1 MTNAIRLLV
10 CVAALLISHAG
21 IADSLMDVYESALRS
36 DPLLREAE
44 ATRMA
49 ALEAKPQARGI
60 LLPQIVANASFQNSK
75 ASGSSQTNAPGG
87 GFFTSLFE
95 TDNDVTSWDIQLR
108 QSIFRW
114 DQWVALKQAD
124 KQVARADIDYKAAAQ
139 DLMARVAA
147 AFFNVLAA
155 EDTLKTEQAAKEAIG
170 RQLEQAQK
178 RFEVGLIAITD
189 VQEAQ
194 AAWDQAVAVEI
205 TAKRT
210 LANEKEVL
218 REITGEYPE
227 SLSAPKKEIPLL
239 NPEPANADEWVEVAL
254 QRNLALMSSDIG
266 VEISRDNIS
275 IARTGHYPTL
285 DLIASRSD
293 RDTKGLRSIS
303 IEPFPLPP
311 LTPADS
317 QSVSDSIT
325 LQLQIPIYSGGATS
339 SRVRQAVYQHRAAK
353 EQLERVARQTERETR
368 DAYLGVISDIA
379 RVKALRQA
387 FSSSQTALE
396 ATEAGFEVGTRTTV
410 DVLDARRKLFIA
422 EAAYLRSRYD
432 YIVNVLRLK
441 LSAGTLNAND
451 LAEVDSW
458 LK

>member
-1 MTNAIRLLV
+1 MINTTRFLICIISLLFSQIGFSES
-10 CVAALLISHAG
+10 LL
-21 IADSLMDVYESALRS
+21 DVYQSALRS
-36 DPLLREAE
+36 DPLLREAD

-49 ALEAKPQARGI
+49 ALEAKPQARAV
-60 LLPQIVANASFQNSK
+60 LLPQIDGSISFQNVQ
-75 ASGSSQTNAPGG
+75 ASGSSQTNRPGG

-95 TDNDVTSWDIQLR
+95 TDNDTTSWDLQLR

-155 EDTLKTEQAAKEAIG
+155 QDTLRTEQSAKEAIG

-194 AAWDQAVAVEI
+194 AAWDLAIAIEI
-205 TAKRT
+205 SAKRN
-210 LANEKEVL
+210 LANQKEVL
-218 REITGEYPE
+218 REITGEYPGN
-227 SLSAPKKEIPLL
+227 LSTPKEEIPLL
-239 NPEPANADEWVEVAL
+239 NPEPPNVEEWVDVAL

-285 DLIASRSD
+285 DLVASRSD
-293 RDTKGLRSIS
+293 RDTKGKRSIS
-303 IEPFPLPP
+303 VEPFPLPP
-311 LTPADS
+311 LSQADS
-317 QSVSDSIT
+317 ASVSDTISI
-325 LQLQIPIYSGGATS
+325 QLQVPIFSGGATS

-368 DAYLGVISDIA
+368 DSYLGVISDIS

-410 DVLDARRKLFIA
+410 DVLDARRQLFIA
-422 EAAYLRSRYD
+422 EAAYLSSRYD

-441 LSAGTLNAND
+441 LSAGTLNVDD
-451 LAEVDSW
+451 LAEVNSW
-458 LK
+458 LQ